1 MHPGGASRIPG
12 PVPPT
17 SPLAAAPGPR
27 PSLAAPGEVVDK
39 PFFVVDLAGP
49 GQFRKLERLLRAKG
63 YGSARIEKIFGGNF
77 LRVAGEVWGE

>member
-1 MHPGGASRIPG
+1 
-12 PVPPT
+12 
-17 SPLAAAPGPR
+17 
-27 PSLAAPGEVVDK
+27 VVDK

-49 GQFRKLERLLRAKG
+49 GQFRKLEQLLRAKG